1 MLNTLTSIVSE
12 CLKNFKNYPIRETL
26 EATKKS
32 EPHSYIFSYY
42 RIINH

>member
-12 CLKNFKNYPIRETL
+12 CLKNFKNYQTRETL

-32 EPHSYIFSYY
+32 EPYPYIFSYY
-42 RIINH
+42 RTINH